1 MFWDLVRRQHGV
13 ISFAQLVALRYSRHA
28 IRHRI
33 ARGRLHPLYEGVYAV
48 GRPEVSQ
55 EGQWAAALLA
65 CGDPSAL
72 TAGSGAALLR
82 IGEERGVIE
91 VAVPPSHDPQYPG
104 IRPHRLRALGSWGW
118 CDGLR
123 VMDPA
128 TVIVSLATYL
138 GHGDLEAAINTADRT
153 NLINPEQLRDA
164 LQAMPR
170 RPGKG
175 ILRRTLDRRTFV
187 FTDSALERFYLP
199 LSDQA
204 GLTRPRTQRYVN
216 SYRVDFVYDIGMVVE
231 TNGLR
236 YHRTAAQQTRDLE
249 RSQIHT
255 ANGFTP
261 LTFSHAQIRYDPE
274 HVVRILRATA
284 ARSTRGQAA

>member
-1 MFWDLVRRQHGV
+1 M
-13 ISFAQLVALRYSRHA
+13 
-28 IRHRI
+28 
-33 ARGRLHPLYEGVYAV
+33 
-48 GRPEVSQ
+48 
-55 EGQWAAALLA
+55 AALLA
-65 CGDPSAL
+65 CSERSAL

-91 VAVPPSHDPQYPG
+91 VAVPVSVNPRQRG
-104 IRPHRLRALGSWGW
+104 IKPHRLSEFGSWGW

-128 TVIVSLATYL
+128 TVLVSLATYL
-138 GHGDLEAAINTADRT
+138 DHGDLEAAVNAADRQ
-153 NLINPEQLRDA
+153 NLINPEQLRA
-164 LQAMPR
+164 AIERMPR

-199 LSDQA
+199 LSDHA
-204 GLTRPRTQRYVN
+204 GLARPRTQRYVN
-216 SYRVDFVYDIGMVVE
+216 SFRVDFIYEIGLVVE

-236 YHRTAAQQTRDLE
+236 YHRTAAQQTRDLV

-255 ANGFTP
+255 AKGLRP
-261 LTFSHAQIRYDPE
+261 LTFSHAQIRYDPD
-274 HVVRILRATA
+274 HVVRILRDTA
-284 ARSTRGQAA
+284 ALLMVERRAA